1 MDRAIRIVAGISGVV
16 FLLQGVRWAVRP
28 ANAAEDLGMPLLE
41 GLGRS
46 TQVGDSAAFFLSLG
60 TMILVGI
67 FRREG
72 TWLRAAALMLGLAAA
87 MRTLAWG
94 VHGADFALPFILIE
108 ALFCALLLFAA
119 SRPGVVGEAAA

>member
-1 MDRAIRIVAGISGVV
+1 
-16 FLLQGVRWAVRP
+16 VRP
-28 ANAAEDLGMPLLE
+28 ADAAEGLGMPLLE

-46 TQVGDSAAFFLSLG
+46 TQVGDFAAFFLSLG
-60 TMILVGI
+60 TMILIGI

-72 TWLRAAALMLGLAAA
+72 TWLCAAALMLGLAAA

-94 VHGADFALPFILIE
+94 VHGADFALPFIPTE

-119 SRPGVVGEAAA
+119 SRPGVVAGAAA